1 MNDIYKKNKP
11 SGQPMAVRYTNNLQ
25 IENPLHFMWVDRLV
39 TSMYLVLS
47 AILITVSL
55 ALMMGMS
62 I

>member
-1 MNDIYKKNKP
+1 
-11 SGQPMAVRYTNNLQ
+11 MAVRYTNNLQ

-47 AILITVSL
+47 AILITISL